1 MKTIE
6 VGLFVLDQRLISLY
20 EWEIKKHEEMK
31 VVFRADDF
39 ENFRTRLAESN
50 SPDIII
56 VFLPC
61 WGEDVID
68 FTFFNKITLGIK
80 KLLVIGK
87 HEECVVLEAIKLGFH
102 GYLITT
108 DTRQT
113 FTYAITEVVK
123 YGGYLSRKIITD
135 FFAALQYTKQE
146 KVQEKLSVRENEI
159 AELLCEGL
167 TYQQI
172 AEKRFITT
180 FAVNQH
186 LKKIYKKLGI
196 HSKGELIAMMLK

>member
-6 VGLFVLDQRLISLY
+6 IGLFVLDARLIDLY
-20 EWEIKKHEEMK
+20 EWEIKKQADMK

-39 ENFRTRLAESN
+39 SNFRTKMAENN

-56 VFLPC
+56 VFLPK
-61 WGEDVID
+61 WNQDVVD
-68 FTFFNKITLGIK
+68 FAFFNKITQNVK
-80 KLLVIGK
+80 KLLVIGN
-87 HEECVVLEAIKLGFH
+87 HEENVVFESIKIGFH
-102 GYLITT
+102 GYLINS
-108 DTRQT
+108 DTRHT
-113 FTYAITEVVK
+113 FTYAINEIVH
-123 YGGYLSRKIITD
+123 YGGYIGRKIITD
-135 FFAALQYTKQE
+135 LFTTIQYTKLE
-146 KVQEKLSVRENEI
+146 KVQEKLTVRENEI

-186 LKKIYKKLGI
+186 LKKIYKKLEI

>member
-6 VGLFVLDQRLISLY
+6 IGLFVLDTRLIALY
-20 EWEIKKHEEMK
+20 EWEIKKQEGMK
-31 VVFRADDF
+31 VAFRADDF
-39 ENFRTRLAESN
+39 INFRTKMAENN

-56 VFLPC
+56 VFLPH
-61 WGEDVID
+61 WNNDILD
-68 FTFFNKITLGIK
+68 FSFFNKLTAGIK
-80 KLLVIGK
+80 KLLVIDK
-87 HEECVVLEAIKLGFH
+87 HERHVVLEAIKMGLH
-102 GYLITT
+102 GYLVTS

-113 FTYAITEVVK
+113 FTDSITEVVNNGAFISK
-123 YGGYLSRKIITD
+123 RIIADLITT
-135 FFAALQYTKQE
+135 LQYTNQD
-146 KVQEKLSVRENEI
+146 KVQEKLSIRENEI
-159 AELLCEGL
+159 VELLCEGL